1 MCDMPA
7 ADAGLASTHRY
18 KRIAYWH
25 KEGAMG
31 IDYFTVDGVTVIR
44 VCGSLDHAS
53 ADALRESVYTV
64 LRRRQRTVF
73 VNLDRVPRID
83 AAGLGVLAHVHRL
96 AAIVG
101 AAVTLTN
108 VRPRAREMLDLVGLS
123 ACFQIAASESDAVE
137 DFELPPLRSQRE
149 QGDGGNQ
156 GDDHGED
163 VQRLMSI
170 DAPDGIDHGRPSQ
183 IGYRRGRDFT
193 PIHRPVQVNT
203 W

>member
-1 MCDMPA
+1 
-7 ADAGLASTHRY
+7 
-18 KRIAYWH
+18 
-25 KEGAMG
+25 MG

-44 VCGSLDHAS
+44 VRGSLDHVS
-53 ADALRESVYTV
+53 ADALREGVYAV

-73 VNLDRVPRID
+73 VNLDHVPGID
-83 AAGLGVLAHVHRL
+83 AAGLGVLAHVHRM

-108 VRPRAREMLDLVGLS
+108 VRPRVRDMLDIVGLS

-137 DFELPPLRSQRE
+137 DFELCGPALSQERLRSQRE
-149 QGDGGNQ
+149 KRDGGDQ
-156 GDDHGED
+156 GNDHGED

-183 IGYRRGRDFT
+183 MSYRRGRDFT
-193 PIHRPVQVNT
+193 PIHRPVQVNI